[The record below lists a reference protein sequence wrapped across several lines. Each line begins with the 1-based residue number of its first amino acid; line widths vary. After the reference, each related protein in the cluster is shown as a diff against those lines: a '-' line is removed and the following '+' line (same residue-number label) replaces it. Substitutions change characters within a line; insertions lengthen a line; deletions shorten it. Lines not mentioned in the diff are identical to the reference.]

1 MAAVQSRQTHHMQ
14 QPQATQAPA
23 EPAQPAM
30 LRLDFASNPSL
41 RQVTTM
47 LRRAWLLAD
56 PGAAAAADDDKDR
69 DAVQERLR
77 AACGVLGADITTT
90 TTTTTTTGDDDKD
103 GEGGGKWDHDAW
115 VARASSQLKLDV
127 LGAPVVVA
135 GPGPGAAD
143 SKQDDAQRSVVSPW
157 REEIYEVY
165 RHVFVDLWRVL
176 VATAAG
182 AGVGRYDP
190 SRGDAVSV
198 VVLPLPAAAV
208 PGAGDEEEM
217 EKKEKKKE
225 KDTEKAERTAFRTD
239 TFLFPVWVSPR
250 AEVSFAAAPA
260 AGEEE
265 EVDDAEGGAWAH
277 AWAAGEASTWTTG
290 LWVREGREV
299 EITTRVV
306 GASVAGQDGGEGEEG
321 DGTGVAAVFVTGH
334 CEQKGEQQRPAG
346 HKTSGS
352 G

>member
-1 MAAVQSRQTHHMQ
+1 MYAATGHV
-14 QPQATQAPA
+14 PPAEA
-23 EPAQPAM
+23 EPAM
-30 LRLDFASNPSL
+30 LKLDFTSNPSL

-56 PGAAAAADDDKDR
+56 PGPGTASPPPTPTGSTADPDR

-77 AACGVLGADITTT
+77 AACEALGADITSGGG
-90 TTTTTTTGDDDKD
+90 TTGGDGNGGDDHDD
-103 GEGGGKWDHDAW
+103 EGEGGKWDHDAW
-115 VARASSQLKLDV
+115 AARAPELKLDV

-135 GPGPGAAD
+135 GPGNGADGAD
-143 SKQDDAQRSVVSPW
+143 RADKQDARSVVSPW

-198 VVLPLPAAAV
+198 VVLPLPAAV
-208 PGAGDEEEM
+208 SGASGTGDGGED
-217 EKKEKKKE
+217 EKKKV
-225 KDTEKAERTAFRTD
+225 ERTAFRTD
-239 TFLFPVWVSPR
+239 TFLFPVWVNPQ

-260 AGEEE
+260 AGKEEE
-265 EVDDAEGGAWAH
+265 EGGTWAH

-290 LWVREGREV
+290 LWVREGRDV

-306 GASVAGQDGGEGEEG
+306 ASLVGQDVEED

-334 CEQKGEQQRPAG
+334 CEQKGE
-346 HKTSGS
+346 
-352 G
+352 